1 MMLRS
6 MLTASTALNQ
16 LQQQMDTVSSNL
28 SNSDTTGY
36 KARDSRFSEL
46 VRQQFNQID
55 DKNEN
60 TAKAR
65 KTPPGLRLGVG
76 AAMTPRM
83 DSGQGSIK
91 KTDRDLDIAFTSP
104 YQYLQVDAGGQRQY
118 TRDGSLYLKP
128 AAGNDRLLQL
138 MTAGGNPILDEN
150 GKAIQID
157 SSLNQLKIS
166 KNGTL
171 TASDGK
177 TGGRSQSFNLGVV
190 NVNNPQEL
198 HAEGDNLFSLN
209 GNQAAALE
217 ELTGANRQA
226 ISIEQGALE
235 NSNVDMSKEMTDL
248 IVSQRSYQLN
258 SRTITMGDQMLGL
271 INSVR

>member
-46 VRQQFNQID
+46 IRQQYDQID
-55 DKNEN
+55 DKKEN
-60 TAKAR
+60 SPNMR
-65 KTPPGLRLGVG
+65 KTPPGLRLGSGTV
-76 AAMTPRM
+76 MTPQM
-83 DSGQGSIK
+83 NSGQGSIK

-104 YQYLQVDAGGQRQY
+104 YQYLQAEADGRRVY
-118 TRDGSLYLKP
+118 TRDGSLTLKP
-128 AAGNDRLLQL
+128 AGGNDRLLQL

-150 GKAIQID
+150 GQPIQID
-157 SSLNQLKIS
+157 SSLTKLKIS
-166 KNGTL
+166 KTGTL
-171 TASDGK
+171 TASDQ
-177 TGGRSQSFNLGVV
+177 TGTRSQTFNLGIV

-198 HAEGDNLFSLN
+198 HAEGDNLFSVN
-209 GNQAAALE
+209 GTGASAIE
-217 ELTGANRQA
+217 ELTGAKRQE
-226 ISIEQGALE
+226 IGMEQGALE

-258 SRTITMGDQMLGL
+258 SRTITLGDQMLGL

>member
-16 LQQQMDTVSSNL
+16 LQQQMDTVSDNL

-46 VRQQFNQID
+46 IRQQYDHID
-55 DKNEN
+55 DKKEN
-60 TAKAR
+60 SPNMR
-65 KTPPGLRLGVG
+65 KTPPGLRLGAGTV
-76 AAMTPRM
+76 MTPQL

-104 YQYLQVDAGGQRQY
+104 YQYLQAEADGRRVY
-118 TRDGSLYLKP
+118 TRDGSLSLKP
-128 AAGNDRLLQL
+128 AGGNDRLLQL

-150 GKAIQID
+150 GQPIQID
-157 SSLNQLKIS
+157 SSLTQLKIS
-166 KNGTL
+166 KTGTL
-171 TASDGK
+171 TASDQAG
-177 TGGRSQSFNLGVV
+177 TRSQTFNLGIV
-190 NVNNPQEL
+190 NVNNPQAL
-198 HAEGDNLFSLN
+198 HAEGDNLFSVN
-209 GNQAAALE
+209 GAGASAIE

-226 ISIEQGALE
+226 IGMEQGALE
-235 NSNVDMSKEMTDL
+235 GSNVDMSKEMTDL

-258 SRTITMGDQMLGL
+258 SRTITLGDQMLGL